1 MHQTC
6 IIKDKSNRWSLFAIG
21 GKQNSQ
27 TWLKSVESFDLT
39 PYYVKTGKVSS
50 DGKPIESQ
58 WISVKDMNSTRSNFS
73 ISVIQN

>member
-1 MHQTC
+1 MHQSC
-6 IIKDKSNRWSLFAIG
+6 IIKDKSNKWNLLVIG

-39 PYYVKTGKVSS
+39 PHYIKTGKISS

-58 WISVKDMNSTRSNFS
+58 WISV
-73 ISVIQN
+73 